1 MRDLLQSRFGG
12 SWDGD
17 APEIHG
23 LVTLGGRSLKV
34 ELLFVKGTGR
44 WQVAIF
50 SEGEVLALS
59 SGEEPV
65 MLVAQGL
72 AEAMR

>member
-1 MRDLLQSRFGG
+1 MREQLQSRFGG

-23 LVTLGGRSLKV
+23 LVKVGGRALKV
-34 ELLFVKGTGR
+34 ELLFVKGTER

-50 SEGEVLALS
+50 EEGEVLALS

-72 AEAMR
+72 AQAMR